1 MQKRPDEDPTLV
13 AIRSRA
19 GPITARL
26 RHGLIHA
33 TGIPYANAARW
44 QRPYPAAPGPYRAT
58 RPAPACPQLPIP
70 RLDALLPTAFAGLG
84 FDEACLNLSVT
95 APADALGLP
104 VMVWLHGGSYESGA
118 GDMAVFDPSALVAE
132 GRVVVVAVTSRLGL
146 FGWLGGAGRPANLG
160 ALDVI
165 AALHWVRDHIA
176 DFGGDPGCV
185 TLFGQSSGGD
195 LAARLMVSG
204 AARGLVHRVIVQ
216 SAPLALSLQ
225 AGPMRAVMRRAAEGL
240 TADASTQQVLDRQ
253 AAVRRAVRRFGL
265 AGQMPFGPEFGADPF
280 PAEDDLPAA
289 HAAIAAQIPLLIGHT
304 RDEATLFLPPGDA
317 TLARLAEPLRRLG
330 VRALTNRLYRCPAD
344 AFAAH
349 HRGAGGQA
357 TRFRIDWPGGA
368 WGAAHLA
375 ELPLLFPGPD
385 WLGTPMVPLGMNLEQ
400 LTRIGAPLRRAW
412 AEFARSGQ
420 APGDL
425 PGILRIAG

>member
-1 MQKRPDEDPTLV
+1 MQKRPDEDTEMV
-13 AIRSRA
+13 TIRSTA

-26 RHGLIHA
+26 RHGLIRA
-33 TGIPYANAARW
+33 TGIPYGRAVRW
-44 QRPYPAAPGPYRAT
+44 KPPQPVAMGPHQAT
-58 RPAPACPQLPIP
+58 RPAPACSQLPIP

-95 APADALGLP
+95 APAGAAGLP
-104 VMVWLHGGSYESGA
+104 VMVWLHGGSYETGA
-118 GDMAVFDPSALVAE
+118 GDMSVFDPSALVAE
-132 GRVVVVAVTSRLGL
+132 QQVVVVAVTYRLGL

-204 AARGLVHRVIVQ
+204 ATKGLLHRVIVQ
-216 SAPLALSLQ
+216 SAPLALSLG
-225 AGPMRAVMRRAAEGL
+225 AGHMRAVMRRATEGL
-240 TADASTQQVLDRQ
+240 TQAASTQDVLDRQ

-280 PAEDDLPAA
+280 PAEGDLPAA

-304 RDEATLFLPPGDA
+304 RDEAALFLPPA
-317 TLARLAEPLRRLG
+317 SSAARLTEPLRRMG
-330 VRALTNRLYRCPAD
+330 VRMLTNRLYRRPAD
-344 AFAAH
+344 AFAAQ
-349 HRGAGGQA
+349 HRDAGGQA
-357 TRFRIDWPGGA
+357 TRYRIDWPGGA
-368 WGAAHLA
+368 WGPAHLA
-375 ELPLLFPGPD
+375 DLPLLFPGPD
-385 WLGTPMVPLGMNLEQ
+385 WLGTPLVPQGMTLPA
-400 LTRIGAPLRRAW
+400 LIRAGAPLRRAW
-412 AEFARSGQ
+412 AAFARSGQ

-425 PGILRIAG
+425 PGILRSEA